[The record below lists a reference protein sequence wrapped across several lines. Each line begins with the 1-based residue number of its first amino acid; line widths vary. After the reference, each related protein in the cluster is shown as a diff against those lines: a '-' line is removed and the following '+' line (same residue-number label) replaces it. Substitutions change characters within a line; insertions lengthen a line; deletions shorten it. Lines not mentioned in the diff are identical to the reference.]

1 MVSSDPEALLPP
13 NRAIENFK
21 YLQLANATN
30 NFSLDSRIGQGGF
43 GDVYKGKLEING
55 QDVAIKMLDP
65 SGKQGTKEFLAEV
78 LMLSIFRNK
87 NLVKLCGYCCQGDQ
101 RSIVYE
107 YMPLGSVEDQIHNF
121 KSVQEALD
129 LSTRMKI
136 ALGTAKGLAYLHDEA
151 QVIYRDMKTANI
163 LLDHEFEPKL
173 SDFGL
178 AKLGPGEGMSHV
190 TTRVMGTLG
199 YCAPEYAATGKLTMK
214 SDIYS
219 FGVVLL
225 ELITGR
231 KPFGDSTM
239 GAQRLLVQWA
249 LPYYR
254 NLNIRQI
261 TDPKLLIQ
269 GHPYLEEAARR
280 AVQLAYMCLRENAKA
295 RPTIRE
301 VVKALEVIVGD
312 IVRKHKGK
320 NIQYK
325 RGVDKGKK
333 IEGSTV
339 SEEDEDLERQRDL
352 ADAKRWAKGLRNEK
366 RKRATSYQT

>member
-21 YLQLANATN
+21 YLQLATATN

-55 QDVAIKMLDP
+55 QLKDVAIKMLDP

-87 NLVKLCGYCCQGDQ
+87 NLVKLCD
-101 RSIVYE
+101 
-107 YMPLGSVEDQIHNF
+107 F

-199 YCAPEYAATGKLTMK
+199 KYI
-214 SDIYS
+214 D
-219 FGVVLL
+219 
-225 ELITGR
+225 
-231 KPFGDSTM
+231 
-239 GAQRLLVQWA
+239 
-249 LPYYR
+249 
-254 NLNIRQI
+254 
-261 TDPKLLIQ
+261 
-269 GHPYLEEAARR
+269 
-280 AVQLAYMCLRENAKA
+280 
-295 RPTIRE
+295 
-301 VVKALEVIVGD
+301 
-312 IVRKHKGK
+312 
-320 NIQYK
+320 
-325 RGVDKGKK
+325 
-333 IEGSTV
+333 
-339 SEEDEDLERQRDL
+339 
-352 ADAKRWAKGLRNEK
+352 
-366 RKRATSYQT
+366 